1 MPHDLQRDETEI
13 TEGEI
18 IYNEALA
25 AVRVMKSNK
34 SPGSDD
40 YT

>member
-1 MPHDLQRDETEI
+1 MAPQLTEADREIIKGEI
-13 TEGEI
+13 T
-18 IYNEALA
+18 YPEALA